1 MTSIIVNMAKKHNG
15 IFAMF
20 HKYLKF
26 NVGSSTE
33 AGSVTIA
40 NGKMSTLGT
49 TVDWYIRRVGN
60 NEYV

>member
-1 MTSIIVNMAKKHNG
+1 MAKKHKG